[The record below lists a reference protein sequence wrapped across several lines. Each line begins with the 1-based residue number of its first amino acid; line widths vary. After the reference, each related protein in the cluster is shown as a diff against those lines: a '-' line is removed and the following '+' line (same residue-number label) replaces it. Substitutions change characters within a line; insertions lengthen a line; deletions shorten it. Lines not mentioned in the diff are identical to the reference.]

1 MSAGSEGISF
11 TPKAT
16 PPAGGVRNALKW
28 LRVPRLP
35 RNTGI
40 ILATIVGA
48 ILIITALFGHLFM
61 PYSPSAANFGS
72 PLLPPFWQAGGTTDY
87 LLGSDQLGRDILS
100 RLIAGAQISLLCAA
114 VAIFIAGV
122 GGTLIG
128 LLAGYAGGAIGAAI
142 MRVVDAFLALPFIL
156 MALAFVAALGPGLGN
171 IILVLIFTNW
181 ARYARIVQ
189 SEVITIKQRDYVTLA
204 RVGGVSPVMIALRHV
219 LPNAMHSV
227 AVLAVLDSGRVIIL
241 ESTLSFL
248 GLGIQPP
255 NVSWGLMLAD
265 GREYMHHAWWMT
277 TLPGLAIVIAVLTF
291 NTIGEWL
298 KQHFDP
304 RGHL

>member
-1 MSAGSEGISF
+1 
-11 TPKAT
+11 
-16 PPAGGVRNALKW
+16 
-28 LRVPRLP
+28 
-35 RNTGI
+35 
-40 ILATIVGA
+40 
-48 ILIITALFGHLFM
+48 
-61 PYSPSAANFGS
+61 
-72 PLLPPFWQAGGTTDY
+72 

-100 RLIAGAQISLLCAA
+100 RLIAGAQISLLCAGA
-114 VAIFIAGV
+114 AIFVAGI
-122 GGTLIG
+122 GGTFIG
-128 LLAGYAGGAIGAAI
+128 LLAGYMGGAVGAVI

-189 SEVITIKQRDYVTLA
+189 SEVITIKERDYVTLA
-204 RVGGVSPVMIALRHV
+204 RLAGVSPFRIALRHV

-241 ESTLSFL
+241 ESSLSFL

-265 GREYMHHAWWMT
+265 GREYMHHAGWMT
-277 TLPGLAIVIAVLTF
+277 TLPGLTIVIAVLTF

-298 KQHFDP
+298 KEHFDP
-304 RGHL
+304 RSQL